1 MLVLGLC
8 PKGFVENQEEP
19 VSSQA
24 SFVALGCQTQQESK
38 QNQGKEAQDGISRP
52 LDQRAEEWL
61 PKVLLAEGRGE
72 AQWIKSP
79 PVKIK
84 IS

>member
-38 QNQGKEAQDGISRP
+38 QNQGKEAQDGTSRP

-61 PKVLLAEGRGE
+61 LALRAG
-72 AQWIKSP
+72 
-79 PVKIK
+79 VKLNGLNLHQ
-84 IS
+84 

>member
-19 VSSQA
+19 VPSQA

-38 QNQGKEAQDGISRP
+38 QNQGKEAQDGLADPWISEQKNGYLRCY
-52 LDQRAEEWL
+52 WL
-61 PKVLLAEGRGE
+61 
-72 AQWIKSP
+72 
-79 PVKIK
+79 
-84 IS
+84 